1 MESARYWRNYALKE
15 NTIARKLALEFL
27 NLRIGAVDVIDIVH
41 RNSVIGESVAKENQ
55 PCRVR
60 LAQVCAKA

>member
-1 MESARYWRNYALKE
+1 MESARYWHNYGVKE

-27 NLRIGAVDVIDIVH
+27 NLRIGSVDVIDSVH